1 MSKKMNQFDVVG
13 LGQCSLDIIGRI
25 DDYPEIDTKTELNE
39 TLIQGGG
46 PVATALVT
54 LARLGVS
61 TAFVGKIGDDSFGPR
76 IRSGLISEGVDCEGL
91 VTEVGARSQFAF
103 VAVDQDGHRN
113 IFWKRGSYRPLVKS
127 EIDPKMIVNSR
138 ILHLDGLQVEISV
151 LAAKLARKHK
161 ITTVLDGG
169 TLRPSMLELM
179 RYIDHAVVSEKFA
192 WQLVGNEGPKVALEK
207 LLEYGCAAATVT
219 LGVKGS
225 WTLTGAGEFF
235 HQPIY
240 DVKVVDTTGC
250 GDVFHGG
257 YIYGLLR
264 QWPVKA
270 AVRFATACAAIK
282 TRKLGGRT
290 AIPTLKEV
298 EAFLHRGD

>member
-1 MSKKMNQFDVVG
+1 MSKTHNHFDVVG

-25 DDYPEIDTKTELNE
+25 DDYPGIDTKIELNE

-54 LARLGVS
+54 LARLGVE
-61 TAFVGKIGDDSFGPR
+61 TAFIGKIGDDSFGPR
-76 IRSGLISEGVDCEGL
+76 IRSGLIAEGVDCEGL
-91 VTEVGARSQFAF
+91 VTEIGARSQFAF
-103 VAVDQDGHRN
+103 VSVDQEGHRN
-113 IFWKRGSYRPLVKS
+113 IFWKRGSYRPLTKN
-127 EIDPKMIVNSR
+127 EIDPKTITNCR
-138 ILHLDGLQVEISV
+138 ILHLDGLQIEISV

-161 ITTVLDGG
+161 VTTVFDGG
-169 TLRPSMLELM
+169 TLRPSTLELM

-192 WQLVGNEGPKVALEK
+192 RELVGDDGPKVALEK
-207 LLEYGCAAATVT
+207 LLEYGCVAATVT
-219 LGVKGS
+219 LGAKGS
-225 WTLTGAGEFF
+225 WTLTNDGTFF
-235 HQPIY
+235 HQPVY

-270 AVRFATACAAIK
+270 AVRFGAACAAIK
-282 TRKLGGRT
+282 TRRLGGRT